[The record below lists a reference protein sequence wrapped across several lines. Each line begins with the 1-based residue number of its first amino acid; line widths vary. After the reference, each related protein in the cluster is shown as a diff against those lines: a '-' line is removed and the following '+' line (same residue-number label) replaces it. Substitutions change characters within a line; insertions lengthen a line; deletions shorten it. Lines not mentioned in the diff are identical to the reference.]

1 LFLLDYDGTLTP
13 IVNNPMDAIPSQRL
27 ISILTSLTRD
37 PHNAVYVVS
46 GRDRPFLNSFFGALP
61 IGTPAHLTTQPSLHS
76 SSKQYVRNVLA
87 DVSRLCCF
95 GQACRASTACSSVRA
110 ARAGTGR

>member
-1 LFLLDYDGTLTP
+1 LDYDGTLTP

-27 ISILTSLTRD
+27 TSILTSLTRD

-61 IGTPAHLTTQPSLHS
+61 IGTPTPPTTFFAFLIQN
-76 SSKQYVRNVLA
+76 VRNVLA
-87 DVSRLCCF
+87 DLSRLCCF
-95 GQACRASTACSSVRA
+95 GQACRASTACSSARA